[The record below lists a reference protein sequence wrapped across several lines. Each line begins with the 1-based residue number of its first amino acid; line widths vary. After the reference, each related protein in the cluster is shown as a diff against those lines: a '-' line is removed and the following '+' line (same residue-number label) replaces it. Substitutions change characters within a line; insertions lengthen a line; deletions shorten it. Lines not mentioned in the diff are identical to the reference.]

1 MAPCKRQLKTTR
13 HVICGSCSNW
23 VDFVKYGCEKSW
35 AEVQADSFSFECR
48 GCTKMKEL
56 EVELEELRLLV
67 VAMVGREQG
76 GCASSSGGGT
86 VDEKVGKDTRDARD
100 SSPQPGKKLRGGKV
114 TGRRETGRKDTGR
127 KGTGGKT
134 TGVQERGVGETGG
147 KEKGVGETGG
157 KTTGVKERGVAET
170 GGKEKGVGE
179 TGGKTTGVKERGVG
193 ETGWKEKGV
202 GETGEKTTEVKERG
216 VGEARAKEWEV
227 EETGGKETG
236 GKGSG
241 QNVMEGIERNSYS
254 AAVIEG
260 VRKRAR
266 VFVGDSIVRKT
277 DRVLNKGDDMVVC
290 LPGAKIVAITERVK
304 NIVGSGKG
312 GSVLVHVG
320 TNNVEREGTTAIV
333 RKYRQLVRTLKQTR
347 VDQVIL
353 SGILPVMGR
362 RGHKYRNCRGMAI
375 NMLVQKL
382 CREEEVGFVDLYGSF
397 VRRADIYMKDGL
409 HLSGKGAAVFA
420 DKLSAAVDSDL
431 GTMTNIFG
439 SKHSLN

>member
-1 MAPCKRQLKTTR
+1 
-13 HVICGSCSNW
+13 
-23 VDFVKYGCEKSW
+23 
-35 AEVQADSFSFECR
+35 
-48 GCTKMKEL
+48 MKEL
-56 EVELEELRLLV
+56 EVELEKLRLLV

-86 VDEKVGKDTRDARD
+86 VDDKVGKDTRDAKE
-100 SSPQPGKKLRGGKV
+100 SSPQLGRKLRGGKV
-114 TGRRETGRKDTGR
+114 TGRKETGR

-134 TGVQERGVGETGG
+134 TGVKERGVGETG
-147 KEKGVGETGG
+147 
-157 KTTGVKERGVAET
+157 R
-170 GGKEKGVGE
+170 KEKGVGE

-193 ETGWKEKGV
+193 ET
-202 GETGEKTTEVKERG
+202 
-216 VGEARAKEWEV
+216 RAKEWEV
-227 EETGGKETG
+227 GETGAKETG

-241 QNVMEGIERNSYS
+241 QNVMEGIERESYS

-260 VRKRAR
+260 VRKRVR

-277 DRVLNKGDDMVVC
+277 DRVLNKGDDVVVC
-290 LPGAKIVAITERVK
+290 LPGAKIEAITERVK

-347 VDQVIL
+347 VEQVIL

-362 RGHKYRNCRGMAI
+362 RGHKYRNCREMAI
-375 NMLVQKL
+375 NMFVQKL
-382 CREEEVGFVDLYGSF
+382 CREEEVGFVDLWGSF
-397 VRRADIYMKDGL
+397 VGRTDMYMKDGL

-420 DKLSAAVDSDL
+420 DKLSAAVDSDM

-439 SKHSLN
+439 SKHCLN

>member
-1 MAPCKRQLKTTR
+1 MAPCKRQLKATR
-13 HVICGSCSNW
+13 HLICGSCSNW
-23 VDFVKYGCEKSW
+23 VDFVKSGCDKSW

-86 VDEKVGKDTRDARD
+86 VDDKVGKDTRDARE
-100 SSPQPGKKLRGGKV
+100 SSPQPGRKLRGGKV
-114 TGRRETGRKDTGR
+114 TGRRETGRKETGK

-134 TGVQERGVGETGG
+134 TGAKERGVGETGGKEKGVGETGGKETGVGETGG

-157 KTTGVKERGVAET
+157 KTTGEKERE
-170 GGKEKGVGE
+170 VGE
-179 TGGKTTGVKERGVG
+179 TGGKTTGVREREVG
-193 ETGWKEKGV
+193 ET
-202 GETGEKTTEVKERG
+202 
-216 VGEARAKEWEV
+216 RAKEWEV
-227 EETGGKETG
+227 GETGAKETG
-236 GKGSG
+236 GKRSG
-241 QNVMEGIERNSYS
+241 QNVMEGIERKSYS

-277 DRVLNKGDDMVVC
+277 DRVLNKGDDVVVC
-290 LPGAKIVAITERVK
+290 LPGAKIEAITQRVK

-347 VDQVIL
+347 VEQVIL
-353 SGILPVMGR
+353 SAILPVMGR

-382 CREEEVGFVDLYGSF
+382 CMEEEVGFVDLWGSF
-397 VRRADIYMKDGL
+397 VGRADMYMKDGL

>member
-1 MAPCKRQLKTTR
+1 MYDGAVHL
-13 HVICGSCSNW
+13 ICGSCSNW
-23 VDFVKYGCEKSW
+23 VDFVKSGCEKSW

-67 VAMVGREQG
+67 VARVGREQG

-86 VDEKVGKDTRDARD
+86 VDDKVGKDTRDARE
-100 SSPQPGKKLRGGKV
+100 SSPQPGRKLRGGKV
-114 TGRRETGRKDTGR
+114 TGRRETGRKE
-127 KGTGGKT
+127 TGGKT
-134 TGVQERGVGETGG
+134 TGAKERGVGETEKGVGETGG

-157 KTTGVKERGVAET
+157 KTTGVKERE
-170 GGKEKGVGE
+170 VGE
-179 TGGKTTGVKERGVG
+179 T
-193 ETGWKEKGV
+193 
-202 GETGEKTTEVKERG
+202 
-216 VGEARAKEWEV
+216 RAKEWEV
-227 EETGGKETG
+227 GKTGAKETG
-236 GKGSG
+236 GNG
-241 QNVMEGIERNSYS
+241 MEGIERKSYS

-277 DRVLNKGDDMVVC
+277 DRVLNKGDDVVVC
-290 LPGAKIVAITERVK
+290 LPGAKIEAITERVK

-312 GSVLVHVG
+312 GCVLVHVG

-347 VDQVIL
+347 VEQVIL

-382 CREEEVGFVDLYGSF
+382 CREEEVGFVDLWGSF
-397 VRRADIYMKDGL
+397 VGRADMYMKDGL